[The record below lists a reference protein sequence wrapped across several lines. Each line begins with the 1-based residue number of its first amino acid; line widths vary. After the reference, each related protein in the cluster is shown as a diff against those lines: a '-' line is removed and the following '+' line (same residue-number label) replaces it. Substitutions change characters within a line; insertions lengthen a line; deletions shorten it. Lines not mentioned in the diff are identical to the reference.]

1 MATHFQY
8 SCLENSMDRGA
19 WWTIVHGVRKSRT
32 RLSTCACMYWLLE
45 GALYGSNLPQ
55 KGMSDG
61 QGNEE
66 SRPTLA
72 ERSRLQPISRE
83 IHSAAL
89 SICRS
94 VRPWTRVLALQV
106 REETDLE
113 GSRKEI
119 LDELG
124 N

>member
-1 MATHFQY
+1 M
-8 SCLENSMDRGA
+8 L
-19 WWTIVHGVRKSRT
+19 
-32 RLSTCACMYWLLE
+32 
-45 GALYGSNLPQ
+45 Q

-83 IHSAAL
+83 IHSAA
-89 SICRS
+89 SSVCRP
-94 VRPWTRVLALQV
+94 VRPQTRVLALQL
-106 REETDLE
+106 REETDPE
-113 GSRKEI
+113 GSRKEN

>member
-1 MATHFQY
+1 M
-8 SCLENSMDRGA
+8 
-19 WWTIVHGVRKSRT
+19 
-32 RLSTCACMYWLLE
+32 
-45 GALYGSNLPQ
+45 
-55 KGMSDG
+55 
-61 QGNEE
+61 
-66 SRPTLA
+66 A

-83 IHSAAL
+83 IHSAAS

-106 REETDLE
+106 REETDLQ

>member
-1 MATHFQY
+1 M
-8 SCLENSMDRGA
+8 L
-19 WWTIVHGVRKSRT
+19 
-32 RLSTCACMYWLLE
+32 
-45 GALYGSNLPQ
+45 Q
-55 KGMSDG
+55 KGKSDG

-83 IHSAAL
+83 IHSAAS

-106 REETDLE
+106 REETDPE

-119 LDELG
+119 LDKFG